1 MTEAAPETVQM
12 DVRTVRA
19 LLEEQFPALAGLE
32 LNPLPSVGTDNHIFR
47 LGPRLC
53 VRLPKVDWAAR
64 TAQREAAL
72 LPRFSGLPLRVPQVF
87 GLGMPGSDYPW
98 HWSVLEW
105 IEGDA
110 VEPGI
115 VPTPERSAELL
126 ASFILGVREIAPDPA
141 FQWGEANHFR
151 GAPLVERDVPFRAAL
166 TDLADEVDVTA
177 AERLWE
183 VCLDAAEPDASPVWL
198 HGDLHGGNLLKRDG
212 RLVAAIDWGLAGIG
226 DGACDLSAGWALF
239 EAPARE
245 RFRRS
250 VEATE
255 AEWLRGAGW
264 ALSIACIA
272 LAYYRR
278 TNSQLGDMSRR
289 TIARLLADFA

>member
-1 MTEAAPETVQM
+1 MTEVAPETVQM
-12 DVRTVRA
+12 DVATVRI
-19 LLEEQFPALAGLE
+19 LLEQQFPALAGLE
-32 LNPLPSVGTDNHIFR
+32 LTPLPSAGTDNHIFR

-53 VRLPKVDWAAR
+53 VRLPKVDWAAG

-72 LPRFSGLPLRVPQVF
+72 LPRFAGLPLAVPQVF
-87 GLGMPGSDYPW
+87 GLGVPGANFPW

-105 IEGDA
+105 IDGDA

-115 VPTPERSAELL
+115 VPTPERSAALL
-126 ASFILGVREIAPDPA
+126 AAFVLGIREVEPDPA
-141 FQWGEANHFR
+141 FQWGNTNHFR
-151 GAPLVERDVPFRAAL
+151 GAPLIERDVPFRAAL
-166 TDLADEVDVTA
+166 TDLADEVDVVA
-177 AERLWE
+177 AESVWE
-183 VCLDAAEPDASPVWL
+183 ASLAAVEPDAPSVWL
-198 HGDLHGGNLLKRDG
+198 HGDLHGGNLLKHGG
-212 RLVAAIDWGLAGIG
+212 RLVAVIDWGLSGVG

-245 RFRRS
+245 RFRRALGAS
-250 VEATE
+250 E

-289 TIARLLADFA
+289 TISRVLADFA

>member
-1 MTEAAPETVQM
+1 MAEAVPETVKL
-12 DVRTVRA
+12 DTATVRT
-19 LLEEQFPALAGLE
+19 LLEAQFPALAGLD
-32 LNPLPSVGTDNHIFR
+32 LSALPSAGTDNHIFR

-53 VRLPKVDWAAR
+53 VRLPKVDWAAA
-64 TAQREAAL
+64 TPQREVAL
-72 LPRFSGLPLRVPQVF
+72 LPRFAGLPLAVPQVF
-87 GLGMPGSDYPW
+87 GLGVPGADYPW

-110 VEPGI
+110 IEPGI
-115 VPTPERSAELL
+115 VPIPDRSADVL
-126 ASFILGVREIAPDPA
+126 ASFIRQLREAAPDAA
-141 FQWGEANHFR
+141 FQWGATNHFR
-151 GAPLVERDVPFRAAL
+151 GAPLVERDTLFRAAL
-166 TDLADEVDVTA
+166 SDLADEVDIAA
-177 AERLWE
+177 AERLWN
-183 VCLDAAEPDASPVWL
+183 VCLDAAEPDAPPVWL

-212 RLVAAIDWGLAGIG
+212 RLAAVIDWGLAGIG

-278 TNSQLGDMSRR
+278 TNSQLGGMSRR